1 MAAALLALLAALL
14 AAAAAALASEAA
26 ALAPETA
33 AAAFVAS
40 VLFWAGWHAVTPM
53 AETAAPAIMILRSVL
68 EVMVL
73 VPLGEIVSAT
83 VFADGV
89 PVCTTPLAHQRLS
102 SNGAAPPSF
111 QAFGISELPDPA
123 RSNDRFGS
131 KADVGAKPASG
142 PSERLLRGESGRS
155 ISQDR
160 AMWMGERRLR
170 LGPQGSSGNTG
181 VETLRRSRGP
191 AGILGVR
198 VGGYADISIAGRPAP
213 TYALTG
219 TGIAAAG
226 AVRPS
231 GVNSFSTRGKKSAT
245 MASASQP
252 PSRE

>member
-14 AAAAAALASEAA
+14 AAAAAAAASEAA
-26 ALAPETA
+26 ALASEAA

-131 KADVGAKPASG
+131 EADIA
-142 PSERLLRGESGRS
+142 
-155 ISQDR
+155 
-160 AMWMGERRLR
+160 RRL
-170 LGPQGSSGNTG
+170 G
-181 VETLRRSRGP
+181 VARS
-191 AGILGVR
+191 L
-198 VGGYADISIAGRPAP
+198 
-213 TYALTG
+213 
-219 TGIAAAG
+219 
-226 AVRPS
+226 
-231 GVNSFSTRGKKSAT
+231 
-245 MASASQP
+245 
-252 PSRE
+252 

>member
-14 AAAAAALASEAA
+14 AAAAAAAASEAA
-26 ALAPETA
+26 ALAPEAA

-111 QAFGISELPDPA
+111 QAFGTSELPDPA
-123 RSNDRFGS
+123 RSNVRFGS
-131 KADVGAKPASG
+131 SADLRSLPGSG
-142 PSERLLRGESGRS
+142 PSEGPLRGVRRHSPLTALVIMKVGTNA
-155 ISQDR
+155 R
-160 AMWMGERRLR
+160 AELSPCFGA
-170 LGPQGSSGNTG
+170 P
-181 VETLRRSRGP
+181 
-191 AGILGVR
+191 GVR
-198 VGGYADISIAGRPAP
+198 VSCPR
-213 TYALTG
+213 
-219 TGIAAAG
+219 
-226 AVRPS
+226 S
-231 GVNSFSTRGKKSAT
+231 W
-245 MASASQP
+245 
-252 PSRE
+252 